1 MKVTYLVYVLMI
13 FMLYSNWTVMG
24 ADHEYEF
31 LDRIRNSSGQ
41 LIKYEQAN

>member
-24 ADHEYEF
+24 ADHELES
-31 LDRIRNSSGQ
+31 LNQIRNSSGQ